1 MKSLNPSSKLIGL
14 LVPTLILTFTHNA
27 SVNIGIFGACVLLIL
42 ISRVSIRRFCFAL
55 MPVLLAAA
63 GMFFTG
69 YHFSAESGAPV
80 NIENLHITGSALF
93 NGLGLAGRVLAFGGL
108 GLLFV
113 LTTDIIK
120 LIYSLQQQLRLP
132 AVFAYGLLAA
142 WGMLPEIQ
150 REYLRTRAAFRSR
163 GIWVFVF
170 SPRVLRPIMV
180 KCVSWAEAISIAMES
195 KGFNGNIPR
204 TFFRKIPM
212 LYIDI
217 IFPGLTIALAILAA
231 TLK

>member
-1 MKSLNPSSKLIGL
+1 MKSINPSCKLIGL

-27 SVNIGIFGACVLLIL
+27 AVNIGIFGACVMLML
-42 ISRVSIRRFCFAL
+42 ISNVPIRRLCL
-55 MPVLLAAA
+55 TLLPVLFTAA
-63 GMFFTG
+63 GMFFMG
-69 YHFSAESGAPV
+69 YHFSAKSGAPV
-80 NIENLHITGSALF
+80 NTENLNIAGTTLF

-108 GLLFV
+108 GLLFI

-150 REYLRTRAAFRSR
+150 REYARTRAAFRSR
-163 GIWVFVF
+163 GIRVFLF
-170 SPRVLRPIMV
+170 SPNVLRPIMV

-195 KGFNGNIPR
+195 KGFNGKIPR
-204 TFFRKIPM
+204 TSFKKIPVRCM
-212 LYIDI
+212 DV
-217 IFPGLTIALAILAA
+217 IFPILTITSAAL
-231 TLK
+231 TVF